1 MVFRNFIL
9 KDKRSMLIGKNIF
22 YSFLLKA
29 WSAVVIFLLVPY
41 TLKCLGEY
49 VNGVWLTL
57 SGLLLWIDQLD
68 IGLGNGLRNKLA
80 TYMAEGNVG
89 KAQQAVSSTFCML
102 AVVVIPVAFLLCIL
116 VNMADMYALLN
127 VNSEYV
133 NNLPQV
139 CTVAIIFVCA
149 TFVLKFIGNL
159 YLALQLPAVNN
170 MLVVSGQTL
179 ALLGTMAFYYTGQA
193 SLVGIAVVNTLPPL
207 LVYCVA
213 YVYTFGFRYKMLRP
227 SVQCI
232 NKSMIVQL
240 FNFGAQFFVL
250 QMAGCVLFM
259 TSNVLISRLFSPDVV
274 TPYQITYRYFSIILM
289 VFTVICTPYWSATT
303 DAYRRKDMA
312 WIVSSNRLLDKILLA
327 IAVTEVVMVIVSPIF
342 YALWVGRDV
351 KVPMSMTAMMGV
363 YMFLT
368 ISSLRYSFILNGIGV
383 LRLQLYMTVLAAFCF
398 IPLSLL
404 VVKATSSMMGFMAVL
419 CVVNIPGLIVNI
431 IQSRKII
438 NNKAQGI
445 WMK

>member
-1 MVFRNFIL
+1 
-9 KDKRSMLIGKNIF
+9 
-22 YSFLLKA
+22 
-29 WSAVVIFLLVPY
+29 
-41 TLKCLGEY
+41 
-49 VNGVWLTL
+49 
-57 SGLLLWIDQLD
+57 
-68 IGLGNGLRNKLA
+68 
-80 TYMAEGNVG
+80 
-89 KAQQAVSSTFCML
+89 
-102 AVVVIPVAFLLCIL
+102 
-116 VNMADMYALLN
+116 
-127 VNSEYV
+127 
-133 NNLPQV
+133 
-139 CTVAIIFVCA
+139 
-149 TFVLKFIGNL
+149 
-159 YLALQLPAVNN
+159 
-170 MLVVSGQTL
+170 
-179 ALLGTMAFYYTGQA
+179 
-193 SLVGIAVVNTLPPL
+193 
-207 LVYCVA
+207 
-213 YVYTFGFRYKMLRP
+213 
-227 SVQCI
+227 
-232 NKSMIVQL
+232 MIVQL

-312 WIVSSNRLLDKILLA
+312 WIVASNRLLDKILLA